1 MCHTQ
6 GFCRRL
12 FSAVRLRKLTINV
25 TQNISIY
32 SNKQR
37 ARPLERKKLKSFFL
51 LLQGQLIGV
60 IGKVGSGKSSLL
72 AAITA
77 EMEKR
82 LGEVRLSLRFNQL
95 YDFEIVPGSIIKT
108 GCLYDVYR
116 SAVLNVGFCQETGT
130 RIWLSYPG
138 EGLFD
143 LRLFCLIILFLLFL
157 LRNRQCFISFI
168 TCFH

>member
-12 FSAVRLRKLTINV
+12 FSAVLLRKLTINV
-25 TQNISIY
+25 TQNIAIY
-32 SNKQR
+32 SNKRR

-95 YDFEIVPGSIIKT
+95 YDFEIVPGSIIKLDVCMMYT
-108 GCLYDVYR
+108 VLLCLM
-116 SAVLNVGFCQETGT
+116 
-130 RIWLSYPG
+130 
-138 EGLFD
+138 
-143 LRLFCLIILFLLFL
+143 
-157 LRNRQCFISFI
+157 
-168 TCFH
+168 